1 MPTGVTSPAV
11 ERYETWADI
20 KQRLSAFSPAWVFR
34 GHAGASWPLAT
45 AIERSD
51 SIDRSADEWR
61 MIDHFRRRA
70 SLHLPAQLHLD
81 DDDAFGWMA
90 LMQHYGAP
98 TRLLDVTRSPYVA
111 AFFALEEPSCGD
123 EADAAVWA
131 VDTRACAAQAVAMLR
146 EHWDLSEDEATRLV
160 HHEHGRLVGRL
171 VEPPGWCI
179 PAVFAVE
186 PWRFDPRQS
195 AQQACF
201 LCPGDV
207 TRPIRELLESVLVVP
222 DDPAIV
228 CLTFSREVRTDAL
241 EDLWRMNVSPASLFP
256 SLEGQARALR
266 MLLSQRA

>member
-1 MPTGVTSPAV
+1 MTSPCV
-11 ERYETWADI
+11 QRLETWSDL
-20 KQRLSAFSPAWVFR
+20 KQRLSAFSSAWVFR

-45 AIERSD
+45 ALERTESH
-51 SIDRSADEWR
+51 DRAADEWR

-70 SLHLPAQLHLD
+70 SLHLPPQMHLAD
-81 DDDAFGWMA
+81 EDAFGWMA

-123 EADAAVWA
+123 EVDAALWA
-131 VDTRACAAQAVAMLR
+131 IDVRACAAQAIAMLR
-146 EHWDLSEDEATRLV
+146 EHWQLDEEEATRLV
-160 HHEHGRLVGRL
+160 QSEHGRLVGRL
-171 VEPPGWCI
+171 VDPPGCAI
-179 PAVFAVE
+179 PAVFPVE

-207 TRPIRELLESVLVVP
+207 SRPIRELLEGVLTSP
-222 DDPAIV
+222 DGHAIV
-228 CLTFSREVRTDAL
+228 QLTFPRGVRADAL

>member
-1 MPTGVTSPAV
+1 VTSPPI
-11 ERYETWADI
+11 EHFETWTEL
-20 KQRLSAFSPAWVFR
+20 KQRLSAFSRAWVFR

-45 AIERSD
+45 AIERTEST
-51 SIDRSADEWR
+51 DRAADEWR

-70 SLHLPAQLHLD
+70 SLHLPPQLHLSD
-81 DDDAFGWMA
+81 EDAFGWMA

-123 EADAAVWA
+123 ETEGAIWA
-131 VDTRACAAQAVAMLR
+131 VDTRACEGQAARLLR
-146 EHWDLSEDEATRLV
+146 EHWLVDERESLQMVQQEHARLV
-160 HHEHGRLVGRL
+160 RRL
-171 VEPPGWCI
+171 VEPPGCCI
-179 PAVFAVE
+179 PAVFPVE

-207 TRPIRELLESVLVVP
+207 GRPIRELLEGVLDAP
-222 DDPAIV
+222 GDHAIV
-228 CLTFSREVRTDAL
+228 QLTFARALRAEAL

-266 MLLSQRA
+266 MLLSQRP

>member
-1 MPTGVTSPAV
+1 MTSPHV
-11 ERYETWADI
+11 HRLDNWTDL
-20 KQRLSAFSPAWVFR
+20 KQRLSSFGPAWVFR

-45 AIERSD
+45 ALERTEST
-51 SIDRSADEWR
+51 DRAADEWR

-70 SLHLPAQLHLD
+70 SLHLPPQLHLD
-81 DDDAFGWMA
+81 DEDVFGWMA

-111 AFFALEEPSCGD
+111 AFFALEEPTCGD
-123 EADAAVWA
+123 EHDAAIWA

-146 EHWDLSEDEATRLV
+146 EHWNTDQDEADRIVRQEHARLV
-160 HHEHGRLVGRL
+160 RRLVA
-171 VEPPGWCI
+171 PPGCCI

-207 TRPIRELLESVLVVP
+207 SKPIRELLEAVLASG
-222 DDPAIV
+222 DEAAIV
-228 CLTFSREVRTDAL
+228 QLTFPRDVRGDAI